1 MNILAKRANN
11 KCNFSESVT
20 SKVEPTKSKDSGS
33 KDGRGRGDRGRG
45 KLIQVSLINR
55 KNLSFPVVIN
65 LLI

>member
-1 MNILAKRANN
+1 MNIFAKRTNN

-20 SKVEPTKSKDSGS
+20 SKVEPTKSKDGS